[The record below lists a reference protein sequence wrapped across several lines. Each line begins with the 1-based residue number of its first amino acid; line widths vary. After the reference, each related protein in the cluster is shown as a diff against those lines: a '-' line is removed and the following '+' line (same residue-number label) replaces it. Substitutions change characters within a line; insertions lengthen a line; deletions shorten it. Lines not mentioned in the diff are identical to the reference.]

1 MAEKCKFANEEVS
14 VRQTEQ
20 LIIGTRHAT
29 VQEKLLEM
37 GSNLDGLE
45 KALDGVR
52 TQESTKSQLAQM
64 QGTKPVGDTTTR
76 FNGQVHAISSKPAR
90 TTLNKI

>member
-1 MAEKCKFANEEVS
+1 MAEKGTFANEEEVS
-14 VRQTEQ
+14 VRLTEQ

-45 KALDGVR
+45 KALDIAR

-64 QGTKPVGDTTTR
+64 QGTKPVGER
-76 FNGQVHAISSKPAR
+76 FDSQVHTINSKPAR
-90 TTLNKI
+90 T